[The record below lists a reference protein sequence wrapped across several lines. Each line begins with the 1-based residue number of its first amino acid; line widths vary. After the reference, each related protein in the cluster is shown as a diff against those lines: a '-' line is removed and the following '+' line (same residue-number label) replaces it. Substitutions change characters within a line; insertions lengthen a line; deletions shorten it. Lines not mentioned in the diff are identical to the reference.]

1 LSLESKYAT
10 VQTKKNANKKQSAA
24 KHHKTMTRLLRQL
37 YDDLVDDNATVSV
50 GKDSGNTVDW

>member
-1 LSLESKYAT
+1 MQLSK
-10 VQTKKNANKKQSAA
+10 QKKNANKKQSAA
-24 KHHKTMTRLLRQL
+24 KHHKTMTRLLRQF